1 MHLPA
6 IADQSSKSMAG
17 VITVAVMAGAIAV
30 AEVITMDGVEAT
42 TMDGAIIVAGAVI
55 VGSSSDILKQAA
67 SVWRL
72 SQAALAARHAKP
84 PRFERSRTQPHLARH
99 CDARPARGSGASSAI
114 PIRAWT
120 H

>member
-1 MHLPA
+1 
-6 IADQSSKSMAG
+6 MAG

-72 SQAALAARHAKP
+72 SQAALAARHAKAA
-84 PRFERSRTQPHLARH
+84 EVRTISFAAALGLPLRRTACTWLRCQLGDPN
-99 CDARPARGSGASSAI
+99 
-114 PIRAWT
+114 
-120 H
+120 

>member
-1 MHLPA
+1 
-6 IADQSSKSMAG
+6 MAG

-72 SQAALAARHAKP
+72 SQAALAARHAKAA
-84 PRFERSRTQPHLARH
+84 EVRTISFAAAL
-99 CDARPARGSGASSAI
+99 GSPLRRTACTWLRCQLGD
-114 PIRAWT
+114 PN
-120 H
+120 

>member
-1 MHLPA
+1 
-6 IADQSSKSMAG
+6 MAG
-17 VITVAVMAGAIAV
+17 DITVAVMAGDITV

-72 SQAALAARHAKP
+72 SQAALAARHAKAA
-84 PRFERSRTQPHLARH
+84 EVRTISYAAAL
-99 CDARPARGSGASSAI
+99 GSPLRRTACTWLRCQLGD
-114 PIRAWT
+114 PN
-120 H
+120 